1 MNDAAHNTPGVPSY
15 CQILNDAGCL
25 GLIMFRFDLLSK
37 CLVWVS
43 ENVREILGYDP
54 ETIRHWTRRDI
65 KEVIHPADENVF
77 KYYLTFLLG
86 IESAPFR
93 SLIRIRDHSGRYLCF
108 AGSSASLKENCIGRR
123 HEVTGV
129 LLHLED
135 MRFAFQFKNI
145 NPPKHKAEIPSVL
158 HSLTRRELEVLSYF
172 ARGYHCREISEKL
185 NLSFHTV
192 DTYRK
197 TLLRKL
203 KMRNIAAMTAFA
215 GECGLSH

>member
-1 MNDAAHNTPGVPSY
+1 MDAEHNTPGIPSY

-25 GLIMFRFDLLSK
+25 GIIMFRFDLQSK

-43 ENVREILGYDP
+43 ENVRDILGYDP
-54 ETIRHWTRRDI
+54 DIIRHWTRRDI
-65 KEVIHPADENVF
+65 KEAIHPADECVF
-77 KYYLTFLLG
+77 KHYLTFLLG

-93 SLIRIRDHSGRYLCF
+93 SLIRIRDHSGKYMCF
-108 AGSSASLKENCIGRR
+108 AGSSASLKEACVGRR

-129 LLHLED
+129 LLHIED
-135 MRFAFQFKNI
+135 MRFALQLKTSNSD
-145 NPPKHKAEIPSVL
+145 NHLTEKPSVL
-158 HSLTRRELEVLSYF
+158 DSLTRRELEVLSYF